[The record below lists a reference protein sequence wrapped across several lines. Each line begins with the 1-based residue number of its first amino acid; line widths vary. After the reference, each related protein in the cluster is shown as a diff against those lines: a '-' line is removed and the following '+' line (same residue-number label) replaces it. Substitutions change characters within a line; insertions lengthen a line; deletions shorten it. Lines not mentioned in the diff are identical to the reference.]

1 MSWRMTCFL
10 IKSISNLINKPTFAT
25 NQLLV
30 GPISYVANRGT
41 KSNETDYADEEGDSG
56 AAVIVSDH
64 HLASWE
70 EEGEDRDHNDD
81 AVPSGYCRAKLIDF
95 ALIVLCL
102 GFVAAVA
109 FPVGCYLRVKGVSRQ
124 IAEERERKRAQR
136 RRRDLEGADNGG
148 FSTIESESRFDN

>member
-1 MSWRMTCFL
+1 M
-10 IKSISNLINKPTFAT
+10 
-25 NQLLV
+25 V

-41 KSNETDYADEEGDSG
+41 KSNETDYADEEGDNG

-70 EEGEDRDHNDD
+70 EHDEHQDHNDD
-81 AVPSGYCRAKLIDF
+81 SVQSGYCSAKLLDF
-95 ALIVLCL
+95 ALVVLCL

-124 IAEERERKRAQR
+124 IAEDRERKRAQR
-136 RRRDLEGADNGG
+136 RRELEGADNGG
-148 FSTIESESRFDN
+148 FSTIESESRFDNLCTAH